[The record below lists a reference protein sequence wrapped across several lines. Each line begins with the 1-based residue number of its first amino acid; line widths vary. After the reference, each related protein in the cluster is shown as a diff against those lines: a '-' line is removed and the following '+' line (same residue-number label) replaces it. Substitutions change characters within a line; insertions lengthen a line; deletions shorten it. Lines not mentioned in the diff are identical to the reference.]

1 MRQKP
6 YLTPVSPTQT
16 LDNSEKLEYTV
27 AEYKFEYGIP
37 IGQRMTEHGEGR
49 QVQILLAARE
59 LLAERGLPTAISVQ
73 DVAVRAGTTK
83 VTVYRYF
90 PSKEAL
96 FAEVAASLGDGSDL
110 PGRRDQIVAAA
121 LRVVPRYGLHGVTME
136 RIAEEAGV
144 SPATLYWHFKNK
156 EDVLLAMVEQMIGQM
171 DIAGIFPPEPLED
184 ADAFMQAVVPPVIRL
199 LEERVNLMPIA
210 MAELTTHPE
219 LAAVAYSRVFA
230 RVWGAAI
237 AFMAKQTEAGVF
249 RPGHPFLRMQAFIGM
264 LLMYSLA
271 RRNFGSLVDL
281 PPPAEAAAE
290 FADLFLHGVVA
301 QDPGDTTH
309 V

>member
-1 MRQKP
+1 
-6 YLTPVSPTQT
+6 
-16 LDNSEKLEYTV
+16 
-27 AEYKFEYGIP
+27 
-37 IGQRMTEHGEGR
+37 MTDHGEGR
-49 QVQILLAARE
+49 QVQILLAARA

-96 FAEVAASLGDGSDL
+96 FAEVATSLGDGSDL

-199 LEERVNLMPIA
+199 LEERLALMPIIL
-210 MAELTTHPE
+210 AELTTHPE

-230 RVWGAAI
+230 RIWGAAI
-237 AFMAKQTEAGVF
+237 AFMTKQTEAGVF